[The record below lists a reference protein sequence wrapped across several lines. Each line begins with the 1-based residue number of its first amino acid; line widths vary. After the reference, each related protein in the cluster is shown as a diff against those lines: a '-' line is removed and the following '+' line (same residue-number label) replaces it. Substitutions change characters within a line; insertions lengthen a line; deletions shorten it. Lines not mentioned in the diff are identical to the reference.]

1 MFKTDRRGFI
11 KLSGG
16 VIAAGAAAGAF
27 TGTLATPHVA
37 RAAAGKVVIVG
48 GGPAGAT
55 TARYLK
61 AANPALDVTLIEA
74 NKTYHTCFMSNE
86 VLGGD
91 RTIDQIAV
99 GFDGLKA
106 AGVTVVNDLVTA
118 VDVAKKSVQTKGGK
132 SFAYDRLVVSPGIDF
147 KWETLEG
154 YDETVAEDIPH
165 AWKAGPQTV
174 TLRKQLEAM
183 PDGGVFVMA
192 APPNPFRCPPGPYE
206 RASLVANYFKKHKPK
221 SKIIILDAKD
231 AFSKKGLFEQAWT
244 KFYGYGTDNSMIEWV
259 SAAKQGKVIGVDAAN
274 RAAIT
279 DFESIK
285 ADVLNI
291 IPAQKAGKLAFDMGL
306 TGDGEWAPVDK
317 KTFES
322 TIHKGVH
329 VLGDASDAT
338 TMPKSGYSANS
349 QAKNTARAIAAMLAG
364 KDVPTPSY
372 INTCYSIAGDDHAFS
387 VAAVYRLN
395 EAENKIVGVEGAGGL
410 SPMEASD
417 ADRKR
422 EVAYA
427 HSWYNN
433 VVDDSWGP
441 GAQPR
446 S

>member
-16 VIAAGAAAGAF
+16 VLAAGAAAGAF

-37 RAAAGKVVIVG
+37 RAAGGKVVVVG

-61 AANPALDVTLIEA
+61 AANPAIDVTLIEA
-74 NKTYHTCFMSNE
+74 NTTYHTCFMSNE

-91 RTIDQIAV
+91 RSMEQIAV

-106 AGVTVVNDLVTA
+106 AGVTVVHDLVTG
-118 VDVAKKSVQTKGGK
+118 VDTGAKTVTTKGGQ
-132 SFAYDRLVVSPGIDF
+132 SFGYDRLVVAPGIDF
-147 KWETLEG
+147 KWETIDG
-154 YDETVAEDIPH
+154 YDAQVAEDIPH
-165 AWKAGPQTV
+165 AWKAGPQTA

-183 PDGGVFVMA
+183 PDGGLFVLS

-206 RASLVANYFKKHKPK
+206 RVSLVANYFKKHKPK

-259 SAAKQGKVIGVDAAN
+259 PAAQQGKVIAVDAGE
-274 RAAIT
+274 RAAKT
-279 DFESIK
+279 DFETYK

-306 TGDGEWAPVDK
+306 VDGEWAPVNK

-322 TIHKGVH
+322 TIHKDVH
-329 VLGDASDAT
+329 VLGDASIAT
-338 TMPKSGYSANS
+338 KMPKSGYSANS
-349 QAKNTARAIAAMLAG
+349 QAKNTARAIAALMAG
-364 KDVPTPSY
+364 KEAPTPSY

-387 VAAVYRLN
+387 VAAVYRYN
-395 EAENKIVGVEGAGGL
+395 EAENVIAGVEGAGGL
-410 SPMEASD
+410 SPMDASD

-422 EVAYA
+422 EVTYA

-441 GAQPR
+441 GAQAR